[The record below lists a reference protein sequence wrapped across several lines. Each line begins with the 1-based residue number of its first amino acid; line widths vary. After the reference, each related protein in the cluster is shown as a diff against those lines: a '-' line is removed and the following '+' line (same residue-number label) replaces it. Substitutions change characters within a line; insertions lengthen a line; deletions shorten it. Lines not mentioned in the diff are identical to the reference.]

1 MNLNVTIRGTD
12 PFPPKSNIF
21 PFAAH
26 AACFNSGQRVEDHFV
41 EVTDMIEREAPRP
54 KKPLTVSR
62 YARYLIAGL
71 NAQFAESHTLEIAL
85 SSNLERLGHAH

>member
-1 MNLNVTIRGTD
+1 
-12 PFPPKSNIF
+12 
-21 PFAAH
+21 
-26 AACFNSGQRVEDHFV
+26 
-41 EVTDMIEREAPRP
+41 MIEREAPRP

-71 NAQFAESHTLEIAL
+71 NAQFAESHTLEITL